1 MEKGAIGWKGDWSES
16 RRRLAAWW
24 RGEVPDRPALSLMAP
39 RVRPIEDIPA
49 FEAPADLYSRWI
61 LAEYRINVAE
71 REMASTQYL
80 GEAFPYFDTHI
91 GPGSLALFLGSE
103 PIFADT
109 TVWYQPC
116 IPDEGLSKPLE
127 FDVGNKWWKSQV
139 RLVEE
144 GVKHSRGRYLVCM
157 PDLIEGLDTLSS
169 LRGKKQLLLDLRRR
183 SDFVHE
189 KLSEINGLYFQY
201 FDEIRKIISDDVG
214 GNCFSAFRIWGP
226 GRTAKLQCDF
236 SAMISPAM
244 FKEFVAPYLAEQ
256 CEKLDCSVYHLDGT
270 DCVRHLDALLGISGL
285 KAIQW
290 TPQSGRPGTGSA
302 TWFEMYKRILGAG
315 KSLLLLDVE
324 PHEVKPLLHSIGTK
338 GVLIATTA
346 RTIDEAQKLLQWT
359 EGLR

>member
-1 MEKGAIGWKGDWSES
+1 MGIGAIGWKDDWLES
-16 RRRLAAWW
+16 RKRLAAWW
-24 RGEVPDRPALSLMAP
+24 RGEALDRPALSLMAP
-39 RVRPIEDIPA
+39 RSRPIEDIPA
-49 FEAPADLYSRWI
+49 LEVPADLPSRWT

-71 REMASTQYL
+71 REMASAHYL
-80 GEAFPYFDTHI
+80 GEAFPYLDTHI

-103 PIFADT
+103 PIFAET

-116 IPDEGLSKPLE
+116 IPDEGLCKPLE
-127 FDVGNKWWKSQV
+127 FDAGNKWWKSQV

-144 GVKHSRGRYLVCM
+144 GVRHSRGRYLVSM

-169 LRGKKQLLLDLRRR
+169 LRGNERLLLDLRRR
-183 SDFVHE
+183 PGSVHE
-189 KLSEINGLYFQY
+189 KLSEINGLYFRY
-201 FDEIRKIISDDVG
+201 FDELREIISDDAG

-244 FKEFVAPYLAEQ
+244 FKEFVAPYLEEQ
-256 CEKLDCSVYHLDGT
+256 CERLDYAVYHLDGT
-270 DCVRHLDALLGISGL
+270 DCIRHLDALLDISGL

-324 PHEVKPLLHSIGTK
+324 PHDVEPLFHSIGTK
-338 GVLIATTA
+338 GVLMATTA
-346 RTIDEAQKLLQWT
+346 RTADEARNLLQRS